1 MTLFSILNSSFFL
14 NRMVEFPLSWPG
26 SANIQKLKRVG
37 TTNTTEGDLV
47 ESEGAN
53 NAAEKS
59 MVKESTLLMKFCAI
73 SSDYTRTGRYDIEV
87 DFPFELTNEQR
98 KIVTFPRSTFV
109 LGRSGTG
116 KTTVLTTKLIQN
128 EKIHH
133 VAVES
138 VYGQNYNASD
148 SSENAVEIKR
158 PVLRQLLVTLSS
170 GLCQEIK
177 HHVSSFKRYAASTII
192 S

>member
-1 MTLFSILNSSFFL
+1 
-14 NRMVEFPLSWPG
+14 MVEFPLSWPR
-26 SANIQKLKRVG
+26 SANIQKLKSVG

-47 ESEGAN
+47 ASEGAN
-53 NAAEKS
+53 NAAKNS
-59 MVKESTLLMKFCAI
+59 MIEESTLLMKFCAI
-73 SSDYTRTGRYDIEV
+73 SPDYTRTGRDDIEV

-98 KIVTFPRSTFV
+98 KIIIFPRSTFL

-138 VYGQNYNASD
+138 VYGQNFNASD
-148 SSENAVEIKR
+148 SSENVVEIKR
-158 PVLRQLLVTLSS
+158 PVLRQLLVTLSP

-177 HHVSSFKRYAASTII
+177 HHVSSFKRYATSTII
-192 S
+192 SQFGFYRAEFFAS